1 MERSWTDGKR
11 AMRMFALK
19 PANVNRDDSI
29 RPWTEAENETLV
41 AYMGGG
47 LHFLHPPNFVKEVMT
62 AEHRAI
68 VEDFHDRYLD
78 VTLTASLQPTVH
90 LSKRAPHAEIFKDC
104 FTQIRSR
111 ALQAGFK
118 WLVYDGLHTL
128 NVGFY
133 SRHAAARWVRKA
145 LRLQRAV
152 IILQDTTRPSDACG
166 DGTFMAVQLE
176 QQYNA
181 RVYGAAGF
189 SLVTLIRAFQLFFGA
204 AVLDVEHDRASMTD
218 IYDNR

>member
-1 MERSWTDGKR
+1 
-11 AMRMFALK
+11 
-19 PANVNRDDSI
+19 
-29 RPWTEAENETLV
+29 
-41 AYMGGG
+41 
-47 LHFLHPPNFVKEVMT
+47 
-62 AEHRAI
+62 
-68 VEDFHDRYLD
+68 
-78 VTLTASLQPTVH
+78 
-90 LSKRAPHAEIFKDC
+90 
-104 FTQIRSR
+104 
-111 ALQAGFK
+111 
-118 WLVYDGLHTL
+118 
-128 NVGFY
+128 
-133 SRHAAARWVRKA
+133 
-145 LRLQRAV
+145 V